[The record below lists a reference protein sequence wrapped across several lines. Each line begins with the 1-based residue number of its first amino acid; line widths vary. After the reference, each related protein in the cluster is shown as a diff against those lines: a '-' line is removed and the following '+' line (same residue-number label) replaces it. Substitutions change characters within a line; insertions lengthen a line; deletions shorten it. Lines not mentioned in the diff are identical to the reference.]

1 MKLLLG
7 FNRRQKPLELRT
19 PGGRITISREPY
31 GTILVRL
38 DAEAGEI
45 VIDPKSKGYVTQVR
59 LVHER
64 GGES

>member
-1 MKLLLG
+1 MKLMVG
-7 FNRRQKPLELRT
+7 FNRRQKPIELRT
-19 PGGRITISREPY
+19 PGGRITISREPH

-45 VIDPKSKGYVTQVR
+45 VVDPKSKDYITQVR

-64 GGES
+64 RP